1 VPAAAWAQP
10 GAAQPL
16 SGRVTDP
23 QGAPLDGVRVV
34 VLELARTFVTTTDGR
49 YRFSSVAPGTYTVS
63 FSRLGRA
70 PETRRVTVAGEG
82 RALDVALRET
92 GVQIAAVQVTATTA
106 ATRAQDSPQPTAVV
120 EGAELRASQGAAL
133 GETLA
138 EVPGVRSLSMT
149 TGIGKPVIRGMTH
162 YRVVTLDN
170 GQRSETQSWGHDHS
184 PNVETAA
191 AERVEVIKGP
201 ASVLYGSDALGGVVN
216 VVAPPV
222 PDALGAAPFARGRAA
237 TAYHHNVRGAD
248 GTVTV
253 EGAAGGFGARAALTA
268 RRSGDMRTPAGPLGN
283 TTNRATAAELA
294 AGTRGAWGTVSARY
308 AGRDER
314 VEISTTPPRARAT
327 PASSASPR
335 TARPPRRPS
344 PPAARAWC
352 STAATSRT
360 SAASSPTPAPL
371 ARPRPVRAQLDRVRA
386 SCTTRRCA
394 RRSGPA
400 AGSARRL
407 GDGERLRQPRQRDA
421 HPRQPHAHGR
431 AVRVRAGRVGALARH
446 GRGALRLAHAR
457 HRRRRRHR
465 RPGAAARLRRG
476 DRQRRAPLPR
486 ARAGGAR
493 GQRRARLPRPG
504 RARPVG
510 QRLPRGDA
518 RLRARRPGAPV
529 ETSLN
534 TELGVRVNAAALT
547 GELTGLRDARGRLHL
562 PAPVRRRR
570 ARVRLAAGHAG
581 RRPAGGAE
589 GRVAYRA
596 APAVTLELSGDY
608 VRGQNTAARVPLTF
622 IPPLRVVYGVRL
634 DADGRGP
641 CGALSLALGGRR
653 TRGRP
658 ASTRADVGPP
668 AYTVTTVGGGF
679 TRLTP
684 RGARSPST

>member
-1 VPAAAWAQP
+1 VSVSRIGRRPEARQVALAA
-10 GAAQPL
+10 GPL
-16 SGRVTDP
+16 TLDVTLREARV
-23 QGAPLDGVRVV
+23 
-34 VLELARTFVTTTDGR
+34 ELA
-49 YRFSSVAPGTYTVS
+49 P
-63 FSRLGRA
+63 
-70 PETRRVTVAGEG
+70 
-82 RALDVALRET
+82 
-92 GVQIAAVQVTATTA
+92 VQVTASPA
-106 ATRAQDSPQPTAVV
+106 ATRAQDSPQPVAVLAGAALRTA
-120 EGAELRASQGAAL
+120 QGAAL

-268 RRSGDMRTPAGPLGN
+268 RRSGDMRTPTGPLGN

-314 VEISTTPPRARAT
+314 VEIFDDPAESPGYTGFQRIATHRAT
-327 PASSASPR
+327 AEATLPAGGARVVLNGGYEQNLRREFADAGARSPDLGLFVR
-335 TARPPRRPS
+335 NWTGFAHLHH
-344 PPAARAWC
+344 A
-352 STAATSRT
+352 
-360 SAASSPTPAPL
+360 
-371 ARPRPVRAQLDRVRA
+371 PVR
-386 SCTTRRCA
+386 TPF
-394 RRSGPA
+394 GPA
-400 AGSARRL
+400 AGTLGASAMASDFANRGSETLIPDSRT
-407 GDGERLRQPRQRDA
+407 RT
-421 HPRQPHAHGR
+421 
-431 AVRVRAGRVGALARH
+431 GALYAFEQGEWGRWRATAGARYDW
-446 GRGALRLAHAR
+446 RTLATGGDAG
-457 HRRRRRHR
+457 HR

-493 GQRRARLPRPG
+493 GQRGARLPRPG

-518 RLRARRPGAPV
+518 RLRARRPGAP
-529 ETSLN
+529 
-534 TELGVRVNAAALT
+534 G
-547 GELTGLRDARGRLHL
+547 RDVAQHRARRARERGRAHRRAHRASPRASATTSTCARSA
-562 PAPVRRRR
+562 PAGARSTRCRSRRATPGWRAPRGGWRTGRRRR
-570 ARVRLAAGHAG
+570 SRSSSRATTCAARTP
-581 RRPAGGAE
+581 RPA
-589 GRVAYRA
+589 
-596 APAVTLELSGDY
+596 
-608 VRGQNTAARVPLTF
+608 
-622 IPPLRVVYGVRL
+622 
-634 DADGRGP
+634 
-641 CGALSLALGGRR
+641 C
-653 TRGRP
+653 
-658 ASTRADVGPP
+658 
-668 AYTVTTVGGGF
+668 
-679 TRLTP
+679 
-684 RGARSPST
+684 RSPSSRRCAWCTACGSTATGGPAR